1 MKIIAIVIISL
12 LNGQN
17 LLDYLKGPI
26 TMRVG
31 LINGYDDNVLR
42 FSDIEKHQASTDKY
56 IMGGSNTFDSHFSR
70 LHFIGEKRIKLAS
83 TGKYINFY
91 SKFNISN
98 YSNNVNRQHWS
109 GIIKSTYRWGSY
121 KKLSYSIRSK
131 LTFKL
136 LSIPP

>member
-42 FSDIEKHQASTDKY
+42 FSDIEKQHASTDKY
-56 IMGGSNTFDSHFSR
+56 IMGGSSTFDSIGFGFLE
-70 LHFIGEKRIKLAS
+70 LHSL
-83 TGKYINFY
+83 
-91 SKFNISN
+91 
-98 YSNNVNRQHWS
+98 
-109 GIIKSTYRWGSY
+109 
-121 KKLSYSIRSK
+121 
-131 LTFKL
+131 
-136 LSIPP
+136 

>member
-42 FSDIEKHQASTDKY
+42 FSDIEKHQASTNKY
-56 IMGGSNTFDSHFSR
+56 IMGG
-70 LHFIGEKRIKLAS
+70 
-83 TGKYINFY
+83 
-91 SKFNISN
+91 
-98 YSNNVNRQHWS
+98 
-109 GIIKSTYRWGSY
+109 
-121 KKLSYSIRSK
+121 
-131 LTFKL
+131 
-136 LSIPP
+136 